1 MDNNK
6 IYLSHPDIDSVDL
19 DVVSNAMIS
28 LSKLE
33 KNNFIS
39 DFESSL
45 AKFHQVSNVVLLSS
59 GTSAIHL
66 ALIALK
72 IGSGDKVVLPTTTFA
87 ATAFPILYNKATPV
101 FIDIDP
107 NSWTID
113 LVLLEGYLK
122 KCSKSEL
129 PKAILVVDLFGRTC
143 DYDKLFEISDR
154 YEIPVIIDA
163 AESLGSKY
171 KDSYSASLGNI
182 SILSFN
188 LNKIITTTGGGAI
201 LTNDNLIA
209 DSCRKLANQARD
221 DVHWYQHSEV
231 GFNYRISPLLAALG
245 LSQFK
250 RIEVLIEKRRWI
262 QNTYK
267 NKFNSI
273 DGINI
278 GHDSPWEK
286 ANAWLSTIQ
295 FDSAKYPNKRDT
307 VFENLNAENIE
318 SRFTWKPL
326 HMQPIFIKNDRH
338 LNGTAEKVFI
348 ESLCLPSSNSL
359 NQDQI
364 EKICNVIKKSI

>member
-6 IYLSHPDIDSVDL
+6 IYLSHPDIDSMDL

-45 AKFHQVSNVVLLSS
+45 AKFHQVSNAVLVSS

-72 IGSGDKVVLPTTTFA
+72 IGLEDKVVLPTTTFA

-143 DYDKLFEISDR
+143 DYDKLFEISNR

-250 RIEVLIEKRRWI
+250 RIEVIIEKRRWI

-267 NKFNSI
+267 NQLNSI

>member
-1 MDNNK
+1 MDLEV
-6 IYLSHPDIDSVDL
+6 I
-19 DVVSNAMIS
+19 SNAVTS
-28 LSKLE
+28 FSKLE

-45 AKFHQVSNVVLLSS
+45 AKFHQVSNVVLVSS

-72 IGSGDKVVLPTTTFA
+72 IGPRDKVVLPTTTFA
-87 ATAFPILYNKATPV
+87 ATAFPILYNNATPV

-113 LVLLEGYLK
+113 LDLLENYLK

-143 DYDKLFEISDR
+143 DYDKLFEISNS
-154 YEIPVIIDA
+154 YEISVIIDA

-171 KDSYSASLGNI
+171 KDSYSASLGDV

-188 LNKIITTTGGGAI
+188 LNKVITTTGGGAI
-201 LTNDNLIA
+201 LTNDNFIA
-209 DSCRKLANQARD
+209 NTCRKLANQARD

-231 GFNYRISPLLAALG
+231 GFNYRISPILAALG

-250 RIEVLIEKRRWI
+250 RIETIVEKRRWI
-262 QNTYK
+262 RDTYR
-267 NKFNSI
+267 NKLNDI
-273 DGINI
+273 NGITV
-278 GHDSPWEK
+278 GQDSPWEI

-295 FDSAKYPNKRDT
+295 FDSTKFPNKRDI
-307 VFENLNAENIE
+307 VFNNLKAENIE

-326 HMQPIFIKNDRH
+326 HMQPIFIKNEKH

-359 NQDQI
+359 NLEQI
-364 EKICNVIKKSI
+364 EKICNVIQKSILL

>member
-6 IYLSHPDIDSVDL
+6 IYLSHPDIDSMDL

-45 AKFHQVSNVVLLSS
+45 AKFHQVTNAVLVSS

-72 IGSGDKVVLPTTTFA
+72 IGLEDKVVLPTTTFA

-122 KCSKSEL
+122 KCSRSEL

-143 DYDKLFEISDR
+143 DYDKLFEISNR

-250 RIEVLIEKRRWI
+250 RIEVIIEKRRWI

-267 NKFNSI
+267 NQLNSI

-307 VFENLNAENIE
+307 VFENLKAENIE

>member
-6 IYLSHPDIDSVDL
+6 IYLSHPDIDSMDL

-45 AKFHQVSNVVLLSS
+45 AKFHQVSNAVLVSS

-72 IGSGDKVVLPTTTFA
+72 IGPEDKVVLPTTTFA

-143 DYDKLFEISDR
+143 DYDKLFEISNR

-250 RIEVLIEKRRWI
+250 RIEVIIEKRRWI

-267 NKFNSI
+267 NQLNSI